1 MRYSKN
7 MPNIWLTERID
18 LMDHKILSKIKS
30 PNDLKKLDET
40 KLPLLAEEVRDTI
53 VSTVSKNGGHLASNL
68 GVVELTIALHKVF
81 NSPNDKIIWDVGHQ
95 VYTHKLLTG
104 RYEEF
109 KTLRQ
114 ENGLSGFSRP
124 NESEHDIVYS
134 GHSSVSVSTALG
146 IATANKINGKKDYAI
161 AVLGDGALTGGLI
174 YEALNNAGQIKDTRL
189 IIILNDN
196 GMSISKNVGHLA
208 KRLAVMRS
216 RSGYFKLKAVTERA
230 VSKIPFV
237 GNTLS
242 NKILKI
248 KTDLK
253 NILYESNFFED
264 LGIRYMGPIDGHNI
278 PQLCDALEGAKLV
291 NSPVL
296 VHINTV
302 KGKGYD
308 PAEKMPSEFHGVSP
322 FDSQSGKLNLS
333 SENFSEKF
341 GEFLYNQAPK
351 DKRICAITAAM
362 SLGTGLKKFSEEF
375 PDRFYDVGIA
385 EEHAV
390 PFALGLSK
398 NGMLPVFVVYST
410 FLQRCY
416 DQLIHDCALQNT
428 KMVIAVDR
436 AGIVGDDGETH
447 NGIYDTAFFNG
458 IPNITVYS
466 PSYYCELNNALVNSL
481 YHSNGPCV
489 IRYPR
494 GSEPEMPENYECSG
508 KAFDVFGD
516 EDANIILVTYGRIFA
531 DVYKTYIRLKNEGLR
546 VKIIKLNII
555 VPVPSECFGFIGEA
569 KYVFFFE
576 EGVKSGGVGESFATE
591 MIENNI
597 KADFSLTAF
606 PDCFVKQG
614 KTDSVLHR
622 YLLDCDGMY
631 NTVKK
636 SLETDNE

>member
-1 MRYSKN
+1 MEQN
-7 MPNIWLTERID
+7 L
-18 LMDHKILSKIKS
+18 LSTIKS
-30 PNDLKKLDET
+30 PADLKKLDET
-40 KLPLLAEEVRDTI
+40 KLPLLAEEVRQTI
-53 VSTVSKNGGHLASNL
+53 VSTVSQNGGHLASNL

-81 NSPNDKIIWDVGHQ
+81 SSPNDKIIWDVGHQ

-104 RYEEF
+104 RYEQF
-109 KTLRQ
+109 STLRR
-114 ENGLSGFSRP
+114 EGGISGFSRP
-124 NESEHDIVYS
+124 DESEHDIVFS

-146 IATANKINGKKDYAI
+146 IASANKINGKKDYAI

-174 YEALNNAGQIKDTRL
+174 YEALNNAGHMKDTRL

-216 RSGYFKLKAVTERA
+216 RSGYFKLKAVTERV

-237 GNTLS
+237 GGTLA
-242 NKILKI
+242 NKIFKI

-253 NILYESNFFED
+253 NMLYESNFFED

-278 PQLCDALEGAKLV
+278 TQLCNALEGAKLV
-291 NSPVL
+291 NAPVL
-296 VHINTV
+296 VHINTI
-302 KGKGYD
+302 KGKGYK
-308 PAEKMPSEFHGVSP
+308 PAEERPSEFHGVAP
-322 FDSQSGKLNLS
+322 FDSNSGVLNTS
-333 SENFSEKF
+333 SNNFSEKF

-362 SLGTGLKKFSEEF
+362 SLGTGLKKFSEEY
-375 PDRFYDVGIA
+375 PDRVFDVGIA

-416 DQLIHDCALQNT
+416 DQLMHDCALQNSR
-428 KMVIAVDR
+428 MVIAVDR

-466 PSYYCELNNALVNSL
+466 PSYYCELNTALVNSL

-494 GSEPEMPENYECSG
+494 GAEPFMPENYVSSG
-508 KAFDVFGD
+508 KPFDVFGD
-516 EDANIILVTYGRIFA
+516 EDAEIVLVTYGRIFA
-531 DVYKTYIRLKNEGLR
+531 DCYKTFERLKNEG
-546 VKIIKLNII
+546 VKVKVIKLNVI
-555 VPVPSECFGFIGEA
+555 VPTSQESIKYIGNA
-569 KYVFFFE
+569 KKVFFFE
-576 EGVKSGGVGESFATE
+576 EGVKSGGIGESFATLLL
-591 MIENNI
+591 ENNL
-597 KADFSLTAF
+597 DVSFLLTAF

-614 KTDSVLHR
+614 KTDSILKT
-622 YLLDCDGMY
+622 YSLDCDGMY
-631 NTVKK
+631 NVVIAELNK
-636 SLETDNE
+636 

>member
-1 MRYSKN
+1 MEN
-7 MPNIWLTERID
+7 
-18 LMDHKILSKIKS
+18 KILPKIKS
-30 PNDLKKLDET
+30 PSDLKKLDENQ
-40 KLPLLAEEVRDTI
+40 LPLLAEEVRQTI
-53 VSTVSKNGGHLASNL
+53 ISTVSQNGGHLASNL

-95 VYTHKLLTG
+95 VYTHKLFTG
-104 RYEEF
+104 RYDNF
-109 KTLRQ
+109 SSLRR
-114 ENGLSGFSRP
+114 EDGISGFSRP

-146 IATANKINGKKDYAI
+146 IASANKINGKKDYAI

-174 YEALNNAGQIKDTRL
+174 YEALNNAGHMKDARL

-216 RSGYFKLKAVTERA
+216 RSGYFKLKALTERA
-230 VSKIPFV
+230 VYRIPFV
-237 GNTLS
+237 GKTLA
-242 NKILKI
+242 NKIFKI

-253 NILYESNFFED
+253 NMLYESNFFED

-278 PQLCDALEGAKLV
+278 SQLCNALEGAKLV

-302 KGKGYD
+302 KGKGYK
-308 PAEKMPSEFHGVSP
+308 PAEERPSEFHGVSP
-322 FDSQSGKLNLS
+322 FDYERGKLNS
-333 SENFSEKF
+333 SSDSFSEKF

-362 SLGTGLKKFSEEF
+362 SLGTGLKKFSEEY
-375 PDRFYDVGIA
+375 PDRVFDVGIA

-390 PFALGLSK
+390 PFSLGLSK

-416 DQLIHDCALQNT
+416 DQLIHDCALQNSR
-428 KMVIAVDR
+428 MIIAVDR

-481 YHSNGPCV
+481 YHSDGPCV

-494 GSEPEMPENYECSG
+494 GSEPQMPVGYECSG
-508 KAFDVFGD
+508 NAFDVFGD
-516 EDANIILVTYGRIFA
+516 ENADVVLVTYGRIFA
-531 DVYKTYIRLKNEGLR
+531 DCYKAFERLKADGVK

-555 VPVPSECFGFIGEA
+555 VPVPEECIEFIGNA
-569 KYVFFFE
+569 KKVFFFE
-576 EGVKSGGVGESFATE
+576 EGIKSGGVGESFATHLLE
-591 MIENNI
+591 KKV

-614 KTDSVLHR
+614 KTDSILKQ
-622 YLLDCDGMY
+622 YSLDSDGMY
-631 NTVKK
+631 NMVLTELNK
-636 SLETDNE
+636 